1 MTYIVCLTLCYKI
14 ESSNIIDFIT
24 ILSLQPK
31 VGFRNIS
38 AFIPAKWWYIFC
50 ILNSISICR
59 ITLVRTRNILWLF
72 IIIYWAKVSGDLLRM
87 EWPDTSYL
95 TQSSDKSTR
104 ENYSNIFNLGIENVT
119 KCNKHPRQ
127 WQFHFLII
135 MTMTRRLNLCIW

>member
-1 MTYIVCLTLCYKI
+1 MTYIVCLALCYKI
-14 ESSNIIDFIT
+14 ESSNIIGFIN
-24 ILSLQPK
+24 ILSLKPK
-31 VGFRNIS
+31 IGF
-38 AFIPAKWWYIFC
+38 AFIIAKWWPIFC
-50 ILNSISICR
+50 ILNGISFCR
-59 ITLVRTRNILWLF
+59 ITSVRTRNILWLF

-135 MTMTRRLNLCIW
+135 LTMIWRLNLCIW